1 MLYHAFLRQ
10 AFGAY
15 LPLEPAELALILPCF
30 TLRRVAKNDFL
41 LTSGN
46 VCDFWGFVGH
56 GLLRVYSTTE
66 KGEDYTGW
74 FVKEGDFLTEYASF
88 HYQRPS
94 LENIIALEDTELLV
108 VNYAQ
113 LQDLYAQF
121 PAFDRLCRRL
131 YEKQMADIKQR
142 ILFRVRHPARVR
154 YQQLLTQHPAL
165 VQRVPLKFLASYLG
179 ITDSTL
185 SRIRR
190 AAT

>member
-1 MLYHAFLRQ
+1 M
-10 AFGAY
+10 G
-15 LPLEPAELALILPCF
+15 
-30 TLRRVAKNDFL
+30 K
-41 LTSGN
+41 
-46 VCDFWGFVGH
+46 
-56 GLLRVYSTTE
+56 GLLRVYSITE

-108 VNYAQ
+108 MDYAQ